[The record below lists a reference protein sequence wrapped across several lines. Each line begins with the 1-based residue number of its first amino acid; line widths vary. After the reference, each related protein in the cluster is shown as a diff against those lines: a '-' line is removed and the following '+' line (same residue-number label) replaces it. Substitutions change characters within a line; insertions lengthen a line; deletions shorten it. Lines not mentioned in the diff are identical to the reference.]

1 MFQIQARQE
10 SPVDFHPKGSGRDQR
25 TSNYF
30 CILQTWIG
38 EFLISE
44 KLLEGMELGFY
55 TWEGDVQELLKGV
68 REKLNKLGEHWT
80 GDDKNKCFKEI
91 TKSFRYLGQIVRLI
105 ILEPK

>member
-10 SPVDFHPKGSGRDQR
+10 SPVDFHPKGSGRDQQ

-44 KLLEGMELGFY
+44 KLLEGRELGFY

-68 REKLNKLGEHWT
+68 REKLNKLGEV
-80 GDDKNKCFKEI
+80 NA
-91 TKSFRYLGQIVRLI
+91 
-105 ILEPK
+105 